1 MIKHYIVFN
10 RKEVYEKDLY
20 INRML
25 VINKSDDW
33 VLVREG

>member
-25 VINKSDDW
+25 VINKYYDR
-33 VLVREG
+33 VLFKE